1 MIPYGRQ
8 EITQDDIDAVV
19 DVLRSDFLTQG
30 PAVPNFEKAI
40 ATRVGARF
48 GVAVNSATSALHIA
62 CLSLG
67 LGAGDCLWTTPITF
81 VASANCAR
89 YCGAD
94 VDFVDID
101 PATYNV
107 DIESLGHKLEV
118 AKKNGKL
125 PKILVVVHLCGQPC
139 ELEAIHAL
147 SRQYGF
153 RVIEDASHAIGASYK
168 DAPIGNCQY
177 SDITVFSFH
186 PVKIITTGEGGMAMT
201 NDAQLASRMELLR
214 SHGITR
220 DPLAMTHAPDG
231 PWYYQ
236 QIDLGFNYR
245 MTDLQAALGLTQLT
259 RLDTY
264 VARRKAIA
272 ARYDHR
278 LSALPVQTPLQIAEA
293 ASAWHLYVIRLRL
306 DEITRSREEVVQALR
321 TAGIGVNVHYIPVHT
336 QPYYQALG
344 FRAGDYPQAER
355 YYSEAISL
363 PVYATMSDAQQ
374 DTVVDA
380 LEAALS

>member
-1 MIPYGRQ
+1 
-8 EITQDDIDAVV
+8 
-19 DVLRSDFLTQG
+19 
-30 PAVPNFEKAI
+30 
-40 ATRVGARF
+40 
-48 GVAVNSATSALHIA
+48 
-62 CLSLG
+62 
-67 LGAGDCLWTTPITF
+67 
-81 VASANCAR
+81 
-89 YCGAD
+89 
-94 VDFVDID
+94 
-101 PATYNV
+101 
-107 DIESLGHKLEV
+107 
-118 AKKNGKL
+118 
-125 PKILVVVHLCGQPC
+125 
-139 ELEAIHAL
+139 
-147 SRQYGF
+147 
-153 RVIEDASHAIGASYK
+153 
-168 DAPIGNCQY
+168 
-177 SDITVFSFH
+177 
-186 PVKIITTGEGGMAMT
+186 VKIITTGEGGMAMT

-245 MTDLQAALGLTQLT
+245 MTDLQAALGLMQLT

-264 VARRKAIA
+264 VDRRKAIA

-363 PVYATMSDAQQ
+363 PLYATMSDAQQ

-380 LEAALS
+380 LAAALS

>member
-19 DVLRSDFLTQG
+19 EVLRSDFLTQG
-30 PAVPNFEKAI
+30 PAVPSFEKAM
-40 ATRVGARF
+40 AARVGARF

-67 LGAGDCLWTTPITF
+67 LGAGDVLWTSPITF

-101 PATYNV
+101 PVTYNI
-107 DIESLGHKLEV
+107 DIESLANKLED
-118 AKKNGKL
+118 AKKNGLL

-139 ELEAIHAL
+139 ELEAIHAM

-153 RVIEDASHAIGASYK
+153 RVIEDASHAVGASYRN
-168 DAPIGNCQY
+168 APIGNCQY

-186 PVKIITTGEGGMAMT
+186 PVKIITTGEGGMAIT

-220 DPLAMTHAPDG
+220 DASLMTHVPDG

-259 RLDTY
+259 RLDDY
-264 VARRKAIA
+264 VSRRKAIA
-272 ARYDHR
+272 ARYDDC
-278 LSALPVQTPLQIAEA
+278 LSGLPVQTPQQIADA

-306 DEITRSREEVVQALR
+306 DEITRSREEVVQALLS
-321 TAGIGVNVHYIPVHT
+321 AGIGVNVHYIPVHT

-363 PVYATMSDAQQ
+363 PLYATMSDAQQ
-374 DTVVDA
+374 DTVVEA
-380 LEAALS
+380 LKAALS